1 MALQYRNERK
11 NKNEK
16 LTDNILKNMPSF
28 MMDFK
33 RYVSVT
39 KSDTT
44 ILSYTRDLEMF
55 FTYLV
60 DKLNKKKMYEIL
72 VGDLNNLNIM
82 DIKEY
87 ESFLSTKK
95 KLSNTTIKRRLSSI
109 STLYTFLNN
118 IGKSKVNPMTNYEYP
133 KAQYSDI
140 IYLNAKQTQKLLDG
154 VLSNK
159 MYIVEKNTGIVDKN
173 GKIKKE
179 KIPIEIP
186 YDLSIK
192 REKDVLRN
200 YAIFMLF
207 LGTGLRVSELVGID
221 IDDLDF
227 EYDDKEETIGGSV
240 LVSRKGKNM
249 SIDRVYFGKDVALSI
264 LNYING
270 EKIDMSIVSKYDERF
285 LPFCYKNAFSKIL
298 LDKAYA
304 EFGYNLPN
312 LGEDIIKVC
321 KCIRMSGRNVYKP
334 KYEEKALFLSMRGTR
349 ISVRSIEMIV
359 KENVLCYL
367 PDLKNKDR
375 ISPHKLRSTC
385 ATRLLSQTGDILL
398 VSKQHGHSSPST
410 TAKFYAQ
417 LQEDKTKKKIS
428 KLDITDW

>member
-16 LTDNILKNMPSF
+16 LTDDILKNMPSF

-60 DKLNKKKMYEIL
+60 DKLNKKKMSEIL

-118 IGKSKVNPMTNYEYP
+118 IGKSKVNPMINYEYP
-133 KAQYSDI
+133 RAQYSDI

-159 MYIVEKNTGIVDKN
+159 MYIVEK
-173 GKIKKE
+173 
-179 KIPIEIP
+179 
-186 YDLSIK
+186 
-192 REKDVLRN
+192 
-200 YAIFMLF
+200 
-207 LGTGLRVSELVGID
+207 
-221 IDDLDF
+221 
-227 EYDDKEETIGGSV
+227 
-240 LVSRKGKNM
+240 
-249 SIDRVYFGKDVALSI
+249 
-264 LNYING
+264 
-270 EKIDMSIVSKYDERF
+270 KYWH
-285 LPFCYKNAFSKIL
+285 C
-298 LDKAYA
+298 
-304 EFGYNLPN
+304 G
-312 LGEDIIKVC
+312 
-321 KCIRMSGRNVYKP
+321 
-334 KYEEKALFLSMRGTR
+334 
-349 ISVRSIEMIV
+349 
-359 KENVLCYL
+359 
-367 PDLKNKDR
+367 
-375 ISPHKLRSTC
+375 
-385 ATRLLSQTGDILL
+385 
-398 VSKQHGHSSPST
+398 
-410 TAKFYAQ
+410 
-417 LQEDKTKKKIS
+417 
-428 KLDITDW
+428 